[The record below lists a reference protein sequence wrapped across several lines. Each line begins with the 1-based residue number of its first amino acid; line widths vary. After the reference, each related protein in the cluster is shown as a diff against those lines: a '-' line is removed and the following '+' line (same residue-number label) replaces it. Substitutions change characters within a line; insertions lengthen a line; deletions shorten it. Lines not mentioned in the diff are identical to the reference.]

1 MNQITDL
8 RARLGLSVPQLAYY
22 LGVSALAIIK
32 YENGTR
38 QPGGALLRLIE
49 VMQTLE
55 VMAPAIHAHMMP
67 SVAPTNPVEEGLPI
81 D

>member
-8 RARLGLSVPQLAYY
+8 RARLGLSVAQMADY
-22 LGVSALAIIK
+22 LGVSTHAVIK
-32 YENGTR
+32 YQNGTR
-38 QPGGALLRLIE
+38 APGGALLRLIE
-49 VMQTLE
+49 VLQTLE

-67 SVAPTNPVEEGLPI
+67 SVAPDSPAGEGLPI

>member
-8 RARLGLSVPQLAYY
+8 RARLGLSVAQMADY
-22 LGVSALAIIK
+22 LGVSTHAVIK
-32 YENGTR
+32 YQNGTR
-38 QPGGALLRLIE
+38 APGGALLRLIE
-49 VMQTLE
+49 VLQTLE

-67 SVAPTNPVEEGLPI
+67 SVAPDSPAGEGLPT

>member
-8 RARLGLSVPQLAYY
+8 RARLGLSVPQLAFYF
-22 LGVSALAIIK
+22 GVRAHAIIK
-32 YENGTR
+32 YEHGTG

>member
-1 MNQITDL
+1 MNQITNL
-8 RARLGLSVPQLAYY
+8 RTRLGLSVAQMAYY
-22 LGVSALAIIK
+22 LGVSAHTIIK
-32 YENGTR
+32 YENDTR
-38 QPGGALLRLIE
+38 HPGGALLRLIE

-67 SVAPTNPVEEGLPI
+67 SVAPDSPVGEGLPI